1 MRTYSDTSPN
11 TYHTIGRKLFINY
24 DIQEETRTEMS
35 GEERPQ
41 YSYYSALCDITSS
54 RAERIEAIIATQYST
69 AREIATIN
77 NQIEK
82 PAEYAAYQELRALA
96 KTLTD
101 GYTE

>member
-1 MRTYSDTSPN
+1 MRTYSDTQPQ

-24 DIQEETRTEMS
+24 DIQEETIDDMNGQRT
-35 GEERPQ
+35 Q

-82 PAEYAAYQELRALA
+82 PTEYAAYQDLRALA
-96 KTLTD
+96 KTLAD
-101 GYTE
+101 GYAG